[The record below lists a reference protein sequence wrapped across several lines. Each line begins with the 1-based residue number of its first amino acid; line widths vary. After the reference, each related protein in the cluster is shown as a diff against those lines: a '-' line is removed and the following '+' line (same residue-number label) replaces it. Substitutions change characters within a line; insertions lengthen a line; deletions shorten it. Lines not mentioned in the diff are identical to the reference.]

1 MQAAINTR
9 SSIEE
14 TETQQPQPTMFNPN
28 KFAAEQQSQQYS
40 DDVQRQ
46 SLSGSSSPRQF
57 HQQHSQWQEQQQQQQ
72 QQQQQHGHFGPI
84 SQGGHTDHLPQ
95 RANTPTQQDFDNA
108 LTDTNLTE
116 FEMATANRPAH
127 MTGAVSPK
135 RTSLKL
141 RSRSNSPNPRAM
153 PYTDVK
159 TQRRRTHSSS
169 LAHTTSAAP
178 AAIRPATRAGFR
190 ERCHTTP
197 DRPASAGA
205 NSGQHAG
212 FRPPNLPTPPRTS
225 SNQQQNV
232 VNANIDEDLTKLFNY
247 ALGSLASPQA
257 QPPLRNR
264 DLPDSFWNPSQKSV
278 C

>member
-1 MQAAINTR
+1 MCCVGFASSFFSFLFLFLFSCCCCCCLVSNSRWRQGAVLPLLRGDGGGEQRFIERCSSSSSSSSSSQTNLYLLRCVSFTSNQTQKKKHSTTLCLIIASPHPFLSLSLLSLSSLSLSHSSLSLTLFSRSFLFCLSVCGTVCRQLIMQAAINTR

-108 LTDTNLTE
+108 LTDTN
-116 FEMATANRPAH
+116 
-127 MTGAVSPK
+127 VSLQTP
-135 RTSLKL
+135 L
-141 RSRSNSPNPRAM
+141 SRAC
-153 PYTDVK
+153 T
-159 TQRRRTHSSS
+159 
-169 LAHTTSAAP
+169 
-178 AAIRPATRAGFR
+178 
-190 ERCHTTP
+190 
-197 DRPASAGA
+197 
-205 NSGQHAG
+205 
-212 FRPPNLPTPPRTS
+212 
-225 SNQQQNV
+225 
-232 VNANIDEDLTKLFNY
+232 
-247 ALGSLASPQA
+247 
-257 QPPLRNR
+257 
-264 DLPDSFWNPSQKSV
+264 
-278 C
+278 